1 MEKEKIKQI
10 YQKYDIIV
18 DDRSMDK
25 ILKNKQ
31 TVEGLMRIYK
41 DEEIESM
48 NYIFGKDR
56 ENKYFTENEL
66 NIASKINLFSREALN
81 IWKRKIMEVNV

>member
-18 DDRSMDK
+18 DNRSMDK

-48 NYIFGKDR
+48 NTYLEK
-56 ENKYFTENEL
+56 TE
-66 NIASKINLFSREALN
+66 KINILQSLN
-81 IWKRKIMEVNV
+81 